1 MRTQATPN
9 IYFALAMLA
18 LAWYTPSASALQDND
33 GSMIDGFIARQ
44 ARRER
49 GEEYREARKVTVG
62 DLTHDGVPETVV
74 LYTIESQGGT
84 NNYVQYV
91 AVFARGNRG
100 LIPVTHTEVGGK
112 MRRSVELSSVE
123 DNAIQL
129 ATLSYGPKDA
139 SCCPSVKGTTR
150 YALVGRALREQK
162 HSTTRV
168 RHDEG
173 GGSRVWRL

>member
-1 MRTQATPN
+1 MRPQSKPN
-9 IYFALAMLA
+9 IYLVVVTLA
-18 LAWYTPSASALQDND
+18 LAWSTPSASVLQDRD
-33 GSMIDGFIARQ
+33 GPVIDGFIARQ

-49 GEEYREARKVTVG
+49 GEEYRDARKVMVG
-62 DLTHDGVPETVV
+62 DLTRDGVPETVI

-100 LIPVTHTEVGGK
+100 LIPVTRAEVGGK
-112 MRRSVELSSVE
+112 MRRSVALASVE
-123 DNAIQL
+123 DNTIQL

-139 SCCPSVKGTTR
+139 ACCPSVKGTTC

-162 HSTTRV
+162 HGSTRG
-168 RHDEG
+168 RHN
-173 GGSRVWRL
+173 

>member
-1 MRTQATPN
+1 MPN
-9 IYFALAMLA
+9 IYLVLVMFAF
-18 LAWYTPSASALQDND
+18 AWYTPSASTLQDSG
-33 GSMIDGFIARQ
+33 GSVIDGFIAGQ

-49 GEEYREARKVTVG
+49 GEEYRDARKVMVG
-62 DLTHDGVPETVV
+62 DLTRDGVPETVI

-91 AVFARGNRG
+91 AVFASRNRG
-100 LIPVTHTEVGGK
+100 LIPVTHAEVGGK
-112 MRRSVELSSVE
+112 MRRSVDLASVE

-162 HSTTRV
+162 HGTTRG
-168 RHDEG
+168 RHN
-173 GGSRVWRL
+173 

>member
-1 MRTQATPN
+1 MLCVYLVIVT
-9 IYFALAMLA
+9 LA
-18 LAWYTPSASALQDND
+18 LSLYTPSAALQHRD
-33 GSMIDGFIARQ
+33 GSVIDGFIARQ

-49 GEEYREARKVTVG
+49 GEEYPDARKVMVG
-62 DLTHDGVPETVV
+62 DLTRDGVPETVV

-100 LIPVTHTEVGGK
+100 LIPVTYTEVGGK
-112 MRRSVELSSVE
+112 MRRSVELESVD
-123 DNAIQL
+123 DNTIQL

-162 HSTTRV
+162 HSTTRA
-168 RHDEG
+168 RHN
-173 GGSRVWRL
+173 